1 MMTIDFII
9 RRYCNSFISL
19 LIIPIY
25 LMFSNVSF
33 IILWYLY
40 VISYDFI
47 FSHNTKAKE
56 NIGVNNKMLIRKSKI
71 AIVLIQID
79 YSDITILAV
88 TLIIFISQQLRYI
101 RCILDKNLTR
111 ATSNSNKRS
120 TGFFFGIPGQT
131 PR

>member
-1 MMTIDFII
+1 
-9 RRYCNSFISL
+9 
-19 LIIPIY
+19 
-25 LMFSNVSF
+25 MFSNVSF
-33 IILWYLY
+33 IIQPLLSYDTY
-40 VISYDFI
+40 IISYDFI

-88 TLIIFISQQLRYI
+88 TTLIVFISQQLRYI

-131 PR
+131 R